1 HPAHPTLHR
10 SSMVPRRWAGHPL
23 LRPLRRLLG
32 YRAPSLRSPNDA
44 RPLMLRRVALLVL
57 VAFGAVVGTDTMTD
71 VLPKHGGTPLEQG
84 LLILFGVLFAW
95 ISAGFW
101 TGVMGAWVLLRGHFG
116 GGDRSAVTHTLR
128 SAPREYANGVRT

>member
-1 HPAHPTLHR
+1 MKSNASAHPPIHR
-10 SSMVPRRWAGHPL
+10 SSMVPRRWAGHPF

-32 YRAPSLRSPNDA
+32 YRAPSLRSPDDQ

-84 LLILFGVLFAW
+84 LLVLFLSL
-95 ISAGFW
+95 I
-101 TGVMGAWVLLRGHFG
+101 HI
-116 GGDRSAVTHTLR
+116 
-128 SAPREYANGVRT
+128 